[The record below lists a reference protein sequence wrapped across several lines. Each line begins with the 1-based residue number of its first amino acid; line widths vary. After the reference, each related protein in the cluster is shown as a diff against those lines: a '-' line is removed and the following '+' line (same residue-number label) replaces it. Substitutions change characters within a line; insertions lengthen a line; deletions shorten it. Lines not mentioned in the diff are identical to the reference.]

1 MHNSGTYRV
10 EDRPAV
16 HASDCPTTAT
26 AAVLTRG
33 SLLKQAQRNH
43 RCVALQ
49 TSTYTLMAS
58 EANLLSNPQS
68 GPAGNSVHELC
79 FRETGRKKKQ
89 NEWPKGSD
97 EKPPL
102 SLGVRGPHSNTNR
115 DNHHPAPLWKQGLH
129 ASQAAVGHAVPRRGA
144 GWFPKRLWTT
154 QVLLLFLVTWCL
166 YGTASTGEADP
177 SVVYL

>member
-129 ASQAAVGHAVPRRGA
+129 FQVV
-144 GWFPKRLWTT
+144 LW
-154 QVLLLFLVTWCL
+154 QPL
-166 YGTASTGEADP
+166 S
-177 SVVYL
+177 SVIVSC